1 MTPMPAAVVLL
12 HAAAHL
18 IEGGQLE
25 LGDMERVG

>member
-1 MTPMPAAVVLL
+1 MPAAVVLL
-12 HAAAHL
+12 HAAMHL